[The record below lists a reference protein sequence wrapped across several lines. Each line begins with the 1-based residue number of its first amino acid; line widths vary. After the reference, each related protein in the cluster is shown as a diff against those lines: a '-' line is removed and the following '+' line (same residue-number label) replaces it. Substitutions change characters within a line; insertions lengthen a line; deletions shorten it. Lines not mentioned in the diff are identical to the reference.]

1 MPEMDLRLPGFTYSV
16 CGTFTINKERI
27 QNFKEIEDS
36 QYTYQNKL
44 DKACFQDDIACGNSN
59 DLTRRAASDK
69 ILHYE
74 AFNIAKYPKYD
85 AYQSGLASVVYKCF
99 DKKLALLAWSEILA
113 AQDNLLLVVVLKMR
127 ISQKKN

>member
-85 AYQSGLASVVYKCF
+85 AYQSGLASVVY
-99 DKKLALLAWSEILA
+99 
-113 AQDNLLLVVVLKMR
+113 VL
-127 ISQKKN
+127 IKNWLCLHGQRF